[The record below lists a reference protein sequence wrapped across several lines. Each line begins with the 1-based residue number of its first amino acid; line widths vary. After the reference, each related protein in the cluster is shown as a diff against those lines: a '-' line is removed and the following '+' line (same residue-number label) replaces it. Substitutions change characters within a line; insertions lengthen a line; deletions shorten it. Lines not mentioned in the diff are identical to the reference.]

1 MCLTKVFDIYNC
13 PPKLVYVIYE
23 IEIETPRFFF
33 FFLEGEESIR
43 IHILSERKKTC
54 LTKVFNIFR
63 KKMRM
68 MISTQLLLLLIS
80 SLLLTIVRL
89 SQQVHTHGGVFLME
103 LYETYVSHSQS
114 ISRSVNPS
122 RRSE

>member
-1 MCLTKVFDIYNC
+1 MCLTKVFD
-13 PPKLVYVIYE
+13 VYIIVLQSWYMSYISYL
-23 IEIETPRFFF
+23 IETPRF
-33 FFLEGEESIR
+33 LLLGSEESIR
-43 IHILSERKKTC
+43 IHILRERKKTC

-89 SQQVHTHGGVFLME
+89 SQQVHTHGGVSLME
-103 LYETYVSHSQS
+103 LYETYVLRSQS